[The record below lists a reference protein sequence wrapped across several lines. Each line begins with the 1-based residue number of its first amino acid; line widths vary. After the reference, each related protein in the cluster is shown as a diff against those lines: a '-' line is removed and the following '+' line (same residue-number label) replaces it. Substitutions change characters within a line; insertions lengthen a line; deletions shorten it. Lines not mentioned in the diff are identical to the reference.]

1 MNDPNHREEIV
12 WEREN
17 LLARIQA
24 WLEIPMLLLSTAW
37 LVLLV
42 IEMIRG
48 LGNLLQAVVYA
59 IWVIFIIDFLMSL
72 ALAPRKLRFI
82 RSNWLSVIALAIPA
96 FRLFRVVTLVRFAG
110 VAKTA
115 GVLRG
120 VRVLRVLTSIN
131 RGMASLGSAMKRR
144 GFGYVVLL
152 TVMVTFAGAA
162 GMYRFENENPA
173 GPVFDSYG
181 TALWWT
187 AMIMT
192 TMGSDY
198 WPQTAEGRALCLF
211 LAVFS
216 FTVFGYVTA
225 TLASYFIGRDAENEE
240 AEVAGARSIAAL
252 RKEIA
257 ALRAELRSERRRDAE
272 EDQARR
278 EQVVTRD

>member
-12 WEREN
+12 REREN
-17 LLARIQA
+17 LLDRIQA

-42 IEMIRG
+42 IEMVRG
-48 LGNLLQAVVYA
+48 LGSLLQAVVYA

-72 ALAPRKLRFI
+72 ALAPRKLQFV
-82 RSNWLSVIALAIPA
+82 RSNWLSAIALVIPA

-120 VRVLRVLTSIN
+120 VRVLRVITSIN
-131 RGMASLGSAMKRR
+131 RGMASLGSAMQRR

-162 GMYRFENENPA
+162 AMYRFENENPA

-211 LAVFS
+211 LAVYS

-240 AEVAGARSIAAL
+240 AEIAGVRSITAL
-252 RKEIA
+252 REEIA
-257 ALRAELRSERRRDAE
+257 ALRDELRSERRRDAE